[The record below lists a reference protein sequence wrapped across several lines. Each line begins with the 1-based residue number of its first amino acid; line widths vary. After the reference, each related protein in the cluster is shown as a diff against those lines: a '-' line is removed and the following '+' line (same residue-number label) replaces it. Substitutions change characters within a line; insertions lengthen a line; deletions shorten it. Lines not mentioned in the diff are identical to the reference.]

1 MGWSSYKTEHSGRG
15 WDGMELLQD
24 GAQWDRMGWDGAP
37 IGWSTVGEDGRGWS
51 SYWTEHSGTGWD
63 GMELVSQGGQGT
75 KGLAVTCLISP
86 GAVPVIKSICK
97 TVRRGV
103 LFSSFFNSLVQLP
116 LVVSASSLRESV
128 PGESFAGFRWE
139 MPAPCTLW
147 SPLSPAE
154 GAGADQDPSAPLQ
167 LGSSEHREEARRGH
181 AASLALPGFT
191 ACSFPSR

>member
-1 MGWSSYKTEHSGRG
+1 MGEDGRGWSSYRTEHSGRG
-15 WDGMELLQD
+15 WSSYRMEN
-24 GAQWDRMGWDGAP
+24 
-37 IGWSTVGEDGRGWS
+37 SGRGWS

-116 LVVSASSLRESV
+116 LVVSAASLRESV
-128 PGESFAGFRWE
+128 PGESFAGFCWE
-139 MPAPCTLW
+139 MPAPCTPW